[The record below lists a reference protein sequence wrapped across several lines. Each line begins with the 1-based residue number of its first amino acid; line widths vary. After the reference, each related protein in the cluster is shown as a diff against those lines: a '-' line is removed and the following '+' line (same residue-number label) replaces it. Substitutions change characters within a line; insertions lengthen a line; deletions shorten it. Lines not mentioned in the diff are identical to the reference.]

1 MEAKKPMILQFKE
14 NEKGR
19 SRMFLDGKELH
30 HVKEYKIESSAF
42 AGRAELTL
50 SFIYEIS
57 LLCIRAWQCPVH
69 KG

>member
-19 SRMFLDGKELH
+19 RRMFLDGKELH

-42 AGRAELTL
+42 AGRAELSIKIL
-50 SFIYEIS
+50 VQF
-57 LLCIRAWQCPVH
+57 PVNQENTS
-69 KG
+69 